1 MRARVR
7 AVAISPSRSTRSMVP
22 TGKKGRTILML
33 AEILNHC
40 SILSLLRR
48 VRRLVA
54 DVGENRAPVRGV
66 LGKGAEHAHLLE
78 YGGRHIEAGQKDDLA
93 SLQKLTNEF
102 RDRRSK
108 SC

>member
-1 MRARVR
+1 
-7 AVAISPSRSTRSMVP
+7 
-22 TGKKGRTILML
+22 ML

-54 DVGENRAPVRGV
+54 DVGAVRANRSPVRGV